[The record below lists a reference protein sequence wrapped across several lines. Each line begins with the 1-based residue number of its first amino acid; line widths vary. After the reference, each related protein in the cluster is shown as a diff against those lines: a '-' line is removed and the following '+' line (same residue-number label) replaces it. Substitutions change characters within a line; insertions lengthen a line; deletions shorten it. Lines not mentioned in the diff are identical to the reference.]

1 MSDHLLTFFLL
12 AGVGILLVIVPIV
25 FLALSG
31 RVTPKLRDELWA
43 RYYSWL
49 WLVPLMLVPV
59 LLGRLATVAGFGI
72 LSLLCYREFARAT
85 GFFRERLLSATVVLG
100 IILLMVA
107 AADHWYNFFMALP
120 SLVVSLIV
128 ILALVRDQP
137 SGYIQRTALAVL
149 AFLFFGVCLGHMAY
163 FANDRHFRPLILSI
177 LLCVELNDVL
187 AFTCGKLFGKKK
199 LCPGTS
205 PNKTLGGSLG
215 ALVLTTGIFA
225 LLGSVLF
232 AGTVLASPGHL
243 LVMGFLLS
251 FTGQLGDL
259 VVSSIKRDLGLKDMG
274 TGIPGHGGLL
284 DRFDS
289 LLFVGPALFHYIGYY
304 LGVGLDQPA
313 RVFF

>member
-1 MSDHLLTFFLL
+1 MFNHPLTFPLL
-12 AGVGILLVIVPIV
+12 AGVGILLAVVPVIFFV
-25 FLALSG
+25 LS
-31 RVTPKLRDELWA
+31 RHVTAKLRDELWA

-49 WLVPLMLVPV
+49 WLVPLILVPV
-59 LLGRLATVAGFGI
+59 LLGRVATIAAMGI
-72 LSLLCYREFARAT
+72 LALLCYREFSRAT
-85 GFFRERLLSATVVLG
+85 GFFRERLLSAVVVLG
-100 IILLMVA
+100 IALVMA
-107 AADHWYNFFMALP
+107 AAVDHWYNFFMALP

-128 ILALVRDQP
+128 ILALVQDQP

-149 AFLFFGVCLGHMAY
+149 AFLLFGVCLGHMAY
-163 FANDRHFRPLILSI
+163 FANDRYFQPLILSI
-177 LLCVELNDVL
+177 FLCVELNDVL
-187 AFTCGKLFGKKK
+187 AFTCGKLFGRRK

-225 LLGSVLF
+225 VLGSQLF
-232 AGTVLASPGHL
+232 AGTVLASPLHL
-243 LVMGFLLS
+243 VTMGFLLS

-274 TGIPGHGGLL
+274 ASIPGHGGLL

-304 LGVGLDQPA
+304 LGVGLDQPV

>member
-1 MSDHLLTFFLL
+1 MFDHPLTLPLLV
-12 AGVGILLVIVPIV
+12 GVGILLALVPVV
-25 FLALSG
+25 FLGLSS

-85 GFFRERLLSATVVLG
+85 GFFRERLLSAMVVLG
-100 IILLMVA
+100 IILIMVA
-107 AADHWYNFFMALP
+107 AADHWYHFFMALP

-137 SGYIQRTALAVL
+137 SGYIQRIALAVL
-149 AFLFFGVCLGHMAY
+149 AFLLFGVCLGHMAY
-163 FANDRHFRPLILSI
+163 FANDLHFRPLILSI

-232 AGTVLASPGHL
+232 AGTVLASPVHL

-274 TGIPGHGGLL
+274 AGIPGHGGLL

-289 LLFVGPALFHYIGYY
+289 LIFVGPALFHYIAYF
-304 LGVGLDQPA
+304 LGVGTGQPV
-313 RVFF
+313 RLFF

>member
-1 MSDHLLTFFLL
+1 MFDHPLTLPL
-12 AGVGILLVIVPIV
+12 VAGVGILLVIVPVV
-25 FLALSG
+25 FLAVSG
-31 RVTPKLRDELWA
+31 RVSPRMRSELWA
-43 RYYSWL
+43 RYFSWL

-59 LLGRLATVAGFGI
+59 LVGRLAAIAGIGI

-85 GFFRERLLSATVVLG
+85 GFFRERLLSAVVVLG
-100 IILLMVA
+100 IVLLMAA

-137 SGYIQRTALAVL
+137 SGYIQRIALAVL
-149 AFLFFGVCLGHMAY
+149 AFLLFGVCLGHMAY
-163 FANDRHFRPLILSI
+163 FANDRYFQPLILSI

-215 ALVLTTGIFA
+215 ALVLTSGLFA
-225 LLGSVLF
+225 LLGSQLF
-232 AGTVLASPGHL
+232 AGTVLASPLHL
-243 LVMGFLLS
+243 VTMGFLLS

-274 TGIPGHGGLL
+274 AGIPGHGGLL

-304 LGVGLDQPA
+304 LGIGLDQPA
-313 RVFF
+313 RIFF